1 MPMNLADYPTN
12 WRAISK
18 RIRFGRAGGRC
29 ECRGECGTDHRGR
42 CAELHGM
49 SPESF
54 GGRMVVLTTAH
65 LDHDTQS
72 DDPGN
77 LRAMCQ
83 ACHLRYDRERHA
95 ETRARN
101 AGSGVA
107 RGAGGGE
114 EGGADA

>member
-1 MPMNLADYPTN
+1 MNLADYPTN

-18 RIRFGRAGGRC
+18 RIRFGRAGGRG

-42 CAELHGM
+42 CAEFHGL

-54 GGRMVVLTTAH
+54 GGRVVVLTTAH
-65 LDHDTQS
+65 LDHDTKC
-72 DDPGN
+72 DDPAN

-95 ETRARN
+95 ETRRLR
-101 AGSGVA
+101 
-107 RGAGGGE
+107 RG
-114 EGGADA
+114 